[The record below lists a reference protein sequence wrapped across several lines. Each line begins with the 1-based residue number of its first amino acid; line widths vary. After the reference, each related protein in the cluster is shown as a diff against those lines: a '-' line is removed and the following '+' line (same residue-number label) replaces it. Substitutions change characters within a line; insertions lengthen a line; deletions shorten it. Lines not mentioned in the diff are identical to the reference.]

1 MKKIITLSLMGAV
14 LATGHAQAR
23 DYDTVRIGVDIPY
36 VPMEYRTPD
45 GTLTGFDIDLGN
57 ALCKQAELDC
67 KWVIQGWDG
76 IIPGLQARK
85 FDAIMSSMTINDD
98 RKKQILFSDPY
109 MTPPSAWFTPKDSTI
124 SSPNEESL
132 KGKSI
137 GVQRGTVQ
145 DNYVTDHYGSN
156 ASIKRYA
163 TADDVAIDMEAGR
176 LDIAFLDYPTGKAAL
191 VDSKSG
197 QFKTVGEMLT
207 EPKKYFGEGF
217 GIAFRKRD
225 RELAETFNK
234 ALAELK
240 DNGTYNTLYTKYFP
254 DAKAE

>member
-1 MKKIITLSLMGAV
+1 MKRILTLSLMGAALV
-14 LATGHAQAR
+14 AGTAQAK

-36 VPMEYRTPD
+36 VPMEYRQPD
-45 GTLTGFDIDLGN
+45 GTLAGFDIDLGN
-57 ALCKQAELDC
+57 ALCEQAKLKC
-67 KWVIQGWDG
+67 NWVIQGWDG

-109 MTPPSAWFTPKDSTI
+109 MTPPSAWFTPEKSTLET
-124 SSPNEESL
+124 PDKASL
-132 KGKSI
+132 KGMNI

-145 DNYVTDHYGSN
+145 DNYVTDMFGDE

-163 TADDVAIDMEAGR
+163 TADDVAVDMEAGR

-191 VDSKSG
+191 VDSKDG
-197 QFKTVGEMLT
+197 KFKTVGDMLT

-225 RELAETFNK
+225 RELADTFNK

-240 DNGTYNTLYTKYFP
+240 SNGTYNSLYSKYFP
-254 DAKAE
+254 DGNTH